1 MTRIRK
7 YFALR
12 SEERGLVREAYAT
25 FAAMRIASWM
35 MPFGRVRDLATLMA
49 DRGKHVY
56 NPRALARERIAWA
69 VMAAGNA
76 FPGGHNCL
84 VRALAGEVM
93 LRRYGYPAEL
103 RIGVANPAAEGF
115 KAHAWLESEGRILIG
130 DIEIDSYVPLSR
142 PGATPQ

>member
-7 YFALR
+7 YFALSPGER
-12 SEERGLVREAYAT
+12 SLVREAYAT
-25 FAAMRIASWM
+25 VLAMRVASWM
-35 MPFGRVRDLATLMA
+35 LPFGRVRDLATLMA

-56 NPRALARERIAWA
+56 NPRALSRERIAWA

-76 FPGGHNCL
+76 IPGGRNCL

-103 RIGVANPAAEGF
+103 RIGVANPADEGF

-130 DIEIDSYVPLSR
+130 DIELDSYVALGR